1 MPAAAIT
8 ITKRGDEA
16 GIPLGGNKKIH
27 FFDITADTGTYTTA
41 GFSLTAAQLKV
52 ASIDFA
58 DAGSIAT
65 TGTGG
70 VTANPI
76 GITYAAGGGSITVQ
90 PYEGSAAGTAL
101 PEKTSNEAYETNFT
115 FRLMVIGQ

>member
-1 MPAAAIT
+1 MPAAVIS
-8 ITKRGDEA
+8 ITKRGEEA
-16 GIPLGGNKKIH
+16 GIPLGANKKMH

-41 GFSLTAAQLKV
+41 GFTLTAAQLKV
-52 ASIDFA
+52 GTIDFA

-65 TGTGG
+65 TGTSG

-76 GITYAAGGGSITVQ
+76 GITYTAGGTQITVQ
-90 PYEGSAAGTAL
+90 PYEGSAAGTAVT
-101 PEKTSNEAYETNFT
+101 EKTSAEAYEANFT